1 MDKRCYPLLFEPQFR
16 DYIWGGRHLE
26 TVLGRQIP
34 PGIVAESWEIS
45 GHPTAPTIVA
55 NGPLAGK
62 TLPQLLET
70 LGEALVGERSRE
82 MLALGRFPLLIKL
95 LDANRDLSVQ
105 VHPNDRYAR
114 AHADDQ
120 LGKAEMWYVLHT
132 QPGTELI
139 YGLRQGVTRESFR
152 QALERNALESQ
163 LHRLRIT
170 PDDALFLPAGTVHA
184 LLAGALV
191 AEIQQTSDATY
202 RLYDWGRVGA
212 DGEPRPLHLAKAMD
226 VINWQ
231 QIEPDKV
238 QPTPIQKSQDSVHES
253 LVQAEAFTVER
264 LALARGVVHRGRC
277 DGATFEIWGCL
288 RGEVELDWEGAPVR
302 LPAVRF
308 VLLPALLGDYRLR
321 ARTTSTLLRILV

>member
-1 MDKRCYPLLFEPQFR
+1 LDKRCYPLLFEPQFR

-45 GHPTAPTIVA
+45 AHPAAPTTVA

-62 TLPQLLET
+62 TLPAIMET
-70 LGEALVGERSRE
+70 LGEALVGAHSRE

-114 AHADDQ
+114 AHGDDR

-132 QPGTELI
+132 RPGTELI

-152 QALERNALESQ
+152 SALERNALESQ
-163 LHRLRIT
+163 LHRLHIV

-231 QIEPDKV
+231 QIEPDKI
-238 QPTPIQKSQDSVHES
+238 QPTLIHRGQNVVHEG
-253 LVQAEAFTVER
+253 LVQANAFTVER
-264 LALARGVVHRGRC
+264 LALARGAMHQGRC

-288 RGEVELDWEGAPVR
+288 RGEVEVDWQGAPVR

-321 ARTTSTLLRILV
+321 ARETSTLLRILV